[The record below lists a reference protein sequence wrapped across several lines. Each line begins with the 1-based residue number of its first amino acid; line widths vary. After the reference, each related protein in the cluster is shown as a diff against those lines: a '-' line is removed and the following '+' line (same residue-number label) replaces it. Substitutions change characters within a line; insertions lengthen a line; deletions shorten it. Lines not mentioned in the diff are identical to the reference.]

1 MTTYVLRRVLLI
13 VPTALLAVTLV
24 FFIFRFIPG
33 DVARIIAGERATED
47 EVAMIREQLGLNDP
61 ILVQYGRYLAGLA
74 RADLGQS
81 MVYRRKVTDE
91 ILTRLPATL
100 ELALAGVMV
109 SVVLGITTGLVSAVK
124 RNTIL
129 DHIIMVTA
137 IGGIFIPNFW
147 LGLLLIMFF
156 SVSLGWLPSG
166 GRGGI
171 AYLVLPTIAL
181 AARLVAVIARLTR
194 SAMLEVISQDYI
206 RTARAKGLGGRVVLM
221 RHALPNAMIPVVTI
235 VGLQFGTLLAGS
247 VVVEIVFTWP
257 GMGSLLITAVNTR
270 DYPMV
275 QGVILFY
282 TIAFMLV
289 NLLTDL
295 AYGFFDPRI
304 RLAATKG

>member
-129 DHIIMVTA
+129 DHLSMVTA
-137 IGGIFIPNFW
+137 IGGICIPNFW

-304 RLAATKG
+304 RLATTKG